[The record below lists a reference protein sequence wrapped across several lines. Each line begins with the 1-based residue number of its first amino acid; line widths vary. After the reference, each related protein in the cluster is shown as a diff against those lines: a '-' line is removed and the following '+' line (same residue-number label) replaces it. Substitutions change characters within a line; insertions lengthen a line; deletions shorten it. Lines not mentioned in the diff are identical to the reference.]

1 MFKYV
6 KEQDAN
12 SFRPFIEFPDK
23 FSSFQEDVLKLK
35 LKMSEL
41 IALSFSPY
49 KTSKVLS
56 VLKYRL
62 DMPSPGGMNRLWFL
76 FISCWLGRMYKEK
89 MCVLEFFHWILR
101 IWLVGLEFRRIFHLY
116 SLFCM
121 EEFLMKESSR
131 LWCLMPDVLRQ
142 K

>member
-12 SFRPFIEFPDK
+12 SFRPFIDFPDK

-41 IALSFSPY
+41 IELSFSPN

-62 DMPSPGGMNRLWFL
+62 DMPSPGGVKAESTV
-76 FISCWLGRMYKEK
+76 IS
-89 MCVLEFFHWILR
+89 FHKL
-101 IWLVGLEFRRIFHLY
+101 LVRSY
-116 SLFCM
+116 
-121 EEFLMKESSR
+121 
-131 LWCLMPDVLRQ
+131 V
-142 K
+142 